1 MKWFYPHWGPLI
13 IKTKITEAFVNK
25 LLTEGDKARSMEQD
39 KSSELAGVLDGQYYY
54 KDFEEWFDTRFKPVI
69 TLYQSKLNEYLSPE
83 HMEEQF
89 GTKIPFNTKVKS
101 LWINYQ
107 RQYEYQPIHKHT
119 GDLSF
124 VIYLQVPKEI
134 DQEVKEREGTH
145 NNSGPGKI
153 NFTIGPHMPFS
164 ITTYDE
170 LPKVGDVF
178 IFPAWVQHYVNS
190 FKSNV
195 ERISVSGNITLKE
208 NKLE

>member
-1 MKWFYPHWGPLI
+1 MKWFYPYWGPLVV
-13 IKTKITEAFVNK
+13 KTQTTEAFVNK
-25 LLTEGDKARSMEQD
+25 LLEEGDKAKNMKQD
-39 KSSELAGVLDGQYYY
+39 NSSELAGVLDKQYYY
-54 KDFEEWFDTRFKPVI
+54 KEFKEWFNPRFEPVI

-83 HMEEQF
+83 HMQEQF
-89 GTKIPFNTKVKS
+89 GNKIPFNIEVKS

-107 RQYEYQPIHKHT
+107 KQYEYQPIHKHT

-134 DQEVKEREGTH
+134 EQEVKEKEGTH

-153 NFTIGPHMPFS
+153 NFTTGPHMPFS

-170 LPKVGDVF
+170 LPKVRDVF

-190 FKSNV
+190 FKSDV
-195 ERISVSGNITLKE
+195 ERISVSGNIILKE
-208 NKLE
+208 KI